1 MKSFLGLTLCAAM
14 VPALATA
21 ASPGVHAR
29 YRITLADGTEVVSAD
44 RPVQRGSVV
53 TFHEGSSGALT
64 GVPAE
69 DVVTIQ
75 GARTAASADVSEGP
89 GTIDALVRGERPE
102 RILVEAPAQP
112 LQPGDIVDVGVTGG
126 HPLEPANAN
135 ASGNGAMAAAGMSAY
150 GQPPVGAY
158 GGGYPPGTIGPNG
171 QPMVTPASSSALAAQ
186 AVLAGEPP
194 TIGPNGFPIM
204 SGNPPTIGPNGTP
217 ISSSDQPLIGA
228 NGTPILGSTATAAQP
243 LIGASGTP
251 VLAPSGVPGGTATVI
266 GPNGTPVLAPVGSPG
281 ASAPLIGPN
290 GTPVLAPAGSPGAAA
305 PNIGSNGTPAA
316 APLGAG
322 PHR

>member
-1 MKSFLGLTLCAAM
+1 MKTLLGLTLSAAM

-21 ASPGVHAR
+21 APASVHAR
-29 YRITLADGTEVVSAD
+29 YRITLQDGTEVVSAD

-53 TFHEGSSGALT
+53 TFHEGSSRALT

-69 DVVTIQ
+69 EVVAIQ
-75 GARTAASADVSEGP
+75 TTASADIAESP
-89 GTIDALVRGERPE
+89 GTIDAVVRGERPE
-102 RILVEAPAQP
+102 RILVETPVPP
-112 LQPGDIVDVGVTGG
+112 LQPGDVVDVGVTGG
-126 HPLEPANAN
+126 NTPEPANV
-135 ASGNGAMAAAGMSAY
+135 SPGAGSVPPGYAY

-158 GGGYPPGTIGPNG
+158 GGGYAPGTIGSNL
-171 QPMVTPASSSALAAQ
+171 QPMVTPATSSALAAQ
-186 AVLAGEPP
+186 AALAGEPP

-217 ISSSDQPLIGA
+217 ISSSDQPMIGA
-228 NGTPILGSTATAAQP
+228 NGTPVLGSTATAAQP
-243 LIGASGTP
+243 LVGS
-251 VLAPSGVPGGTATVI
+251 
-266 GPNGTPVLAPVGSPG
+266 NGTPVLAPFGSPG
-281 ASAPLIGPN
+281 ATGLAIGANGTPVLATAGSPGAGAVVIGAN

-316 APLGAG
+316 APLGAA